1 MRPITKVAALVG
13 IAGLALTGCGTAASD
28 GQADSNDASDQQCET
43 TQFDDDVKVALA
55 FDVGGRGDQSY
66 NDAAFAG
73 LERAEQEHGFESTL
87 SEAGADESESVR
99 EQRLRGFADDGYNV
113 IVAVGFAYSGAVDQV
128 SPDYPNVAFAVID
141 GDDPTE
147 DDVNCNVA
155 YLAFA
160 ENEGSFL
167 VGVAAAQTSET
178 GTVGYVGGVN
188 NTLIQRFEAG
198 YRAGAEAADPDIE
211 VIGTY
216 LEETDPAGFADPAG
230 GQAAAAGLISEGAD
244 VVFHA
249 AGASG
254 TGVFDAAASADVWA
268 IGVDTDQYLTASPQ
282 QQPHI
287 LTSMIKRVD
296 VATAQFIEAA
306 LDGEP
311 MSGESRLALEDN
323 GVGYSVEGD
332 FLSDE
337 TVELIEEYKQQ
348 ILDGDIDVP
357 TEP

>member
-1 MRPITKVAALVG
+1 MRPITRIAALVG

-28 GQADSNDASDQQCET
+28 TQGNSNEASGQQCET
-43 TQFDDDVKVALA
+43 TQLDDDVKVALA

-66 NDAAFAG
+66 NDAAYAG
-73 LERAEQEHGFESTL
+73 LESSQKEHGFDSTAG
-87 SEAGADESESVR
+87 EAGTDESESVR
-99 EQRLRGFADDGYNV
+99 EQRLRGFVDDGFNV
-113 IVAVGFAYSGAVDQV
+113 IVAVGFAYSDSIDRVA
-128 SPDYPNVAFAVID
+128 PDYPNVAFSVID
-141 GDDPTE
+141 GFDPTE

-160 ENEGSFL
+160 EHEGSFL
-167 VGVAAAQTSET
+167 VGVAAAQSTES
-178 GTVGYVGGVN
+178 GTIGYVGGVN

-198 YRAGAEAADPDIE
+198 YRAGAKAANPDVE

-230 GQAAAAGLISEGAD
+230 GQAAAAGLINEGAD

-268 IGVDTDQYLTASPQ
+268 IGVDTDQYLTASPK

-296 VATAQFIEAA
+296 VATSQFIQSAI
-306 LDGEP
+306 DGEP
-311 MSGESRLALEDN
+311 MSGASQLALADD
-323 GVGYSVEGD
+323 GVGYSTEGG
-332 FLSDE
+332 FLSAA
-337 TVELIEEYKQQ
+337 TVEAIEEYKQQ
-348 ILDGDIDVP
+348 ILDGDLEVP
-357 TEP
+357 TAP